1 MESQLNALKRKIEAT
16 DEALDNLFLMNVPL
30 HVILNSI
37 RARIENYKKDLEKKE
52 YQDLHTEN
60 KMRRIQNA
68 LISLESASWNVDF

>member
-1 MESQLNALKRKIEAT
+1 MECQLNALKRKIEAT

-37 RARIENYKKDLEKKE
+37 RTRVENYKRELEKKE

-60 KMRRIQNA
+60 KMKRIQNA

>member
-1 MESQLNALKRKIEAT
+1 MECQLNALKRKIEAT

-37 RARIENYKKDLEKKE
+37 RTRVENYKRELEKKE

>member
-37 RARIENYKKDLEKKE
+37 RTRVENYKRELEKKE